1 MYPCI
6 HLTSLDF
13 LPIGLGKQ
21 VGFCCSHMKS
31 DASDSGILTTRPG
44 YAAVDAICNYYEQL
58 SQKPVKAEVEPG
70 YLLEKLPCA

>member
-1 MYPCI
+1 MYP
-6 HLTSLDF
+6 SDF
-13 LPIGLGKQ
+13 AGLLPIGFGKQ
-21 VGFCCSHMKS
+21 VGLCCLRMQG
-31 DASDSGILTTRPG
+31 DASDSCILTTQPG